1 MTFRGSETPTTPLR
15 CARGVGP
22 VSRAAQ
28 RAAAVVTTAV
38 TAGASACV
46 LGVVGVVGVLGVV
59 GVVAVGGVAAAPAG
73 ASPHVTTVKAVETD
87 FHIALSK
94 KTFTPGRY
102 TFLAENKGQ
111 TTHALQITGP
121 GLKNAKTKNF
131 SPGQSTKLTVTFKS
145 GRYDI
150 FCPVPGHKALGMN
163 VNIVVRASVVVT
175 SSNTSTSGG

>member
-1 MTFRGSETPTTPLR
+1 MTFRGSETPTTPLG
-15 CARGVGP
+15 CARGVGR

-28 RAAAVVTTAV
+28 SATV
-38 TAGASACV
+38 GAIA
-46 LGVVGVVGVLGVV
+46 GVVGVLGL
-59 GVVAVGGVAAAPAG
+59 VAVGGVVVAAPAG
-73 ASPHVTTVKAVETD
+73 ASSHVTTVKAVETD

-94 KTFTPGRY
+94 KTFTPGKY
-102 TFLAENKGQ
+102 TFLAQNKGQ

-131 SPGQSTKLTVTFKS
+131 SPGQSAKLTVTFKS

-163 VNIVVRASVVVT
+163 VNIVVRGSVVVT
-175 SSNTSTSGG
+175 SSSTSTSGG